1 MTALVPMPF
10 DDLEKVSSA
19 DRGMIRGRIARWFA
33 ERRRRN
39 ELARELVQLSDR
51 DLSDLGIG
59 RADFSA
65 IIRGTYQR

>member
-10 DDLEKVSSA
+10 DDLENVSSA
-19 DRGMIRGRIARWFA
+19 RTGSLRGRFGRWLA
-33 ERRRRN
+33 ERRRRGQLSR
-39 ELARELVQLSDR
+39 ELAELSER

-65 IIRGTYQR
+65 IIRGTYRR

>member
-1 MTALVPMPF
+1 MTALVPMPI
-10 DDLEKVSSA
+10 DDFENISSA
-19 DRGMIRGRIARWFA
+19 GPGSLRGRIGRWLA

-39 ELARELVQLSDR
+39 QLAGELAQLSER

-65 IIRGTYQR
+65 IIRGTYRR

>member
-10 DDLEKVSSA
+10 DDFENLSSA
-19 DRGMIRGRIARWFA
+19 GTGSLRGRFGRWLE
-33 ERRRRN
+33 ERRRRSR
-39 ELARELVQLSDR
+39 LARELAELSER

-65 IIRGTYQR
+65 IIRGTYRR